1 MELIESLGIRY
12 EKTVREFIVKIKDK
26 RCIVIYVEDSNGGGV
41 EEVFE
46 VDENNKIIN
55 NLDYSFWED
64 ISDDL
69 TEIVTDSFY

>member
-1 MELIESLGIRY
+1 MELIESLGITY
-12 EKTVREFIVKIKDK
+12 EKIVREFIVEIKGK
-26 RCIVIYVEDSNGGGV
+26 RCSVIYVEDNNGGGI

-46 VDENNKIIN
+46 VDENNNIIN

-69 TEIVTDSFY
+69 TELVTDFFY